1 MRFIFAMQQLTIL
14 QALHQARRDIGDT
27 DARIL
32 LQSVLDVSHAHLIAH
47 AGQELTPEQARTF
60 QLLAARRFHGE
71 PVAYLIGKRE
81 FYSLD
86 FTVTPAVL
94 IPRPETELLVDLA
107 LERVPAD
114 RPCKVL
120 DLGTGSG
127 AIAITIAKH
136 RPLADIIAV
145 DSSGDA
151 AAVAKLNAAQL
162 NAGNVRVITGNWFDG
177 LAGERFD
184 LIVSNPPY
192 IADGDPHL
200 AQGDLRFEPRTA
212 LTAGG
217 DGLECIRFI
226 IASASSHLVGG
237 GALLLEH
244 GYDQAGACGQ
254 LLDQGGFVEVSFHP
268 DLAGIIR
275 VSGGR
280 FGSFPVEAG
289 RI

>member
-1 MRFIFAMQQLTIL
+1 MQQITIL

-32 LQSVLDVSHAHLIAH
+32 LQSVLHVSHAHLIAH
-47 AGQELTPEQARTF
+47 VGQELTPEQALIF

-71 PVAYLIGKRE
+71 PVAYLIGKHE

-86 FTVTPAVL
+86 FTVTSAVL

-107 LERVPAD
+107 LQRIPTD

-120 DLGTGSG
+120 DLWTGSG

-136 RPLADIIAV
+136 RHLADIIAV
-145 DSSGDA
+145 DSSADA

-162 NAGNVRVITGNWFDG
+162 DAGNVHVITGNWFDEV
-177 LAGERFD
+177 AGERFD

-212 LTAGG
+212 LTAGD

-226 IASASSHLVGG
+226 IASASSHLVEGG
-237 GALLLEH
+237 GLLLEH
-244 GYDQAGACGQ
+244 GYNQADVCRQ
-254 LLDQGGFVEVSFHP
+254 LLDKADFGGVFSRP
-268 DLAGIIR
+268 DLAGIMR
-275 VSGGR
+275 VSGGWR
-280 FGSFPVEAG
+280 GSFPMEAV

>member
-1 MRFIFAMQQLTIL
+1 MHQITVL

-32 LQSVLDVSHAHLIAH
+32 LQNVLDVSHAHLIAH
-47 AGQELTPEQARTF
+47 AEQELIPEQARTF
-60 QLLAARRFHGE
+60 QLLVARRFHGE
-71 PVAYLIGKRE
+71 PVAYLISKRE

-86 FTVTPAVL
+86 FIVTPAVL
-94 IPRPETELLVDLA
+94 VPRPETELLVDLA
-107 LERVPAD
+107 LERIPAD
-114 RPCKVL
+114 HPCKVL

-127 AIAITIAKH
+127 VLAITIAKH

-145 DSSGDA
+145 DASA
-151 AAVAKLNAAQL
+151 NVVAIAKINATQL

-192 IADGDPHL
+192 IADGDSHL
-200 AQGDLRFEPRTA
+200 TQGDLRFEPRSA

-226 IASASSHLVGG
+226 IASASSHLVEGG
-237 GALLLEH
+237 GLLLEH
-244 GYDQAGACGQ
+244 GYNQADVCRQ
-254 LLDQGGFVEVSFHP
+254 LLDKAGFSGVFSRP
-268 DLAGIIR
+268 DLGGIMR
-275 VSGGR
+275 VSGGWR
-280 FGSFPVEAG
+280 GSFAMEAV

>member
-1 MRFIFAMQQLTIL
+1 MQQITVL
-14 QALHQARRDIGDT
+14 QALHQARRDIGDI

-32 LQSVLDVSHAHLIAH
+32 LQNVLDVSHAHLIAH
-47 AGQELTPEQARTF
+47 AEQELTPEQAKIF
-60 QLLAARRFHGE
+60 QLLVARRFHGE

-86 FTVTPAVL
+86 FMVTPAVL
-94 IPRPETELLVDLA
+94 VPRPETELLVDLA
-107 LERVPAD
+107 LERIPAG

-127 AIAITIAKH
+127 VLAITIAKH

-145 DSSGDA
+145 DASA
-151 AAVAKLNAAQL
+151 NAVAIAKINAAQL
-162 NAGNVRVITGNWFDG
+162 NAGNVRVITGHWFDG

-200 AQGDLRFEPRTA
+200 TRGDLRFEPRTA

-226 IASASSHLVGG
+226 IASASSHLVEGG
-237 GALLLEH
+237 GLLLEH
-244 GYDQAGACGQ
+244 GYNQADVCRQ
-254 LLDQGGFVEVSFHP
+254 LLDKADFGEVFSRP
-268 DLAGIIR
+268 DLAGIMR

-280 FGSFPVEAG
+280 RGSFPMEAV